1 MLRLLLLILLI
12 QLPTLWA
19 SVCAQNLQDAIGLQ
33 FNRPDSAIVI
43 ANSIATSAEADDKLR
58 SNAFEVVGI
67 ALMVKGEL
75 RESFDAH
82 TKALKLR
89 ETLEW
94 HGGIGHS
101 LNNMGLASSRM
112 GDLAG
117 AMELFLRSLSIAEL
131 NNDSVLMTR
140 IYGNIGTL
148 YEEQREYD
156 RALEYYERSLR
167 ILEKREDRRILGNT
181 LHNIAVIY
189 GRKEKYPEAIGIWKR
204 TLAIRTLDG
213 DQRGTAHALHNFGS
227 LVYASQRK
235 FHSADSLYAL
245 SLTIYES
252 LDDRWGMSMVLGS
265 MGQAS
270 LASGRLNDAI
280 SQCHR
285 SLTLAEEVDAVEY
298 EISACRCLA
307 DAYTLIADHRLANIH
322 LNRLV
327 YLRDSISESDSGR
340 KAALMEQRYAHEKAQ
355 LLQRTIAEEE
365 IKRQHLLRNMSVAL
379 GMMGI
384 LLFLVQFNSY
394 RKKLKANELLE
405 DKNVQ
410 IEASKEQLAHKNRE
424 VTDSIQ
430 YAKRL
435 QDARLPRTDM
445 FLRFFSACHVIY
457 WPKDIV
463 SGDFYWV
470 EQLDGHILVAVADCT
485 GHGVPGAMVSM
496 VGIHGLNRAVLE
508 QRLSSPATILNLLD
522 EHVRES
528 FNKRGDKTVSDGMD
542 MALCVISPD
551 RQSLT
556 FSGANNSLWQISHSA
571 HIEGAK
577 LRESQGGLHLHEWK
591 ADRRS
596 IGGFF
601 DSGEFTEHIVPILPN
616 DTFVMFS
623 DGYADQFGGERG
635 RKLGSARFRQ
645 LALSAAASSDFASL
659 DRHLTEWMG
668 QEEQV
673 DDVSVVCFRV

>member
-1 MLRLLLLILLI
+1 MPRLLLLIFMV
-12 QLPTLWA
+12 QLPALWA

-33 FNRPDSAIVI
+33 YDRPDSAITI
-43 ANSIATSAEADDKLR
+43 ANSIATSADADEKLR

-75 RESFDAH
+75 KASFEAH
-82 TKALKLR
+82 AQALKLR

-94 HGGIGHS
+94 QGGIGHS
-101 LNNMGLASSRM
+101 LNNMGLASSKM

-117 AMELFLRSLSIAEL
+117 AVELFLRGLGIAEAS
-131 NNDSVLMTR
+131 NDSVLMTR

-148 YEEQREYD
+148 YEEQREFD
-156 RALEYYERSLR
+156 RALDYYERSLS

-189 GRKEKYPEAIGIWKR
+189 GRKEKYAEAISIWKR
-204 TLAIRTLDG
+204 ALAIRALDG

-227 LVYASQRK
+227 LVYASQRE
-235 FHSADSLYAL
+235 FRSADSLYGL
-245 SLTIYES
+245 SLSMYEA

-265 MGQAS
+265 MGQSS
-270 LASGRLNDAI
+270 LATDRLNLAI
-280 SQCHR
+280 DQCQH

-307 DAYTLIADHRLANIH
+307 DAYTLTADHQLANVH

-327 YLRDSISESDSGR
+327 RLSDSIRESDSGR

-394 RKKLKANELLE
+394 RKKLKVNEMLE
-405 DKNVQ
+405 DKNVE
-410 IEASKEQLAHKNRE
+410 IEASKEQLVHKNKE

-435 QDARLPRTDM
+435 QDARLPRSDI
-445 FLRFFSACHVIY
+445 FHQNFSEFHVLY
-457 WPKDIV
+457 RPKDIV
-463 SGDFYWV
+463 SGDFYWM
-470 EQLDGHILVAVADCT
+470 ETLQEHTLIAVADCT

-496 VGIHGLNRAVLE
+496 VGIQGLNRAVQE
-508 QRLSSPATILNLLD
+508 QRLISPAEILSQLSDLVEDAFNRSG
-522 EHVRES
+522 ETTVR
-528 FNKRGDKTVSDGMD
+528 DGMD
-542 MALCVISPD
+542 IALCVIAPD
-551 RQSLT
+551 RKRLV
-556 FSGANNSLWQISHSA
+556 FSGANNSLWQVSRTA
-571 HIEGAK
+571 EIEGAT
-577 LRESQGGLHLHEWK
+577 LRNS
-591 ADRRS
+591 
-596 IGGFF
+596 
-601 DSGEFTEHIVPILPN
+601 
-616 DTFVMFS
+616 
-623 DGYADQFGGERG
+623 
-635 RKLGSARFRQ
+635 
-645 LALSAAASSDFASL
+645 
-659 DRHLTEWMG
+659 
-668 QEEQV
+668 
-673 DDVSVVCFRV
+673 